1 MLARPGRARA
11 LARSLG
17 LIAAA
22 SLDRSDAGIT
32 LPASGP
38 RGYFAERPL
47 PYSRD
52 VDVSDRAARAGDA
65 GGARRP
71 RHGGGDDDPRRQPA
85 AVEQIHAVARDPAGG
100 GAGRA
105 GAADAARRQSLSRS
119 RLRWCASP
127 ASIRAAAI

>member
-1 MLARPGRARA
+1 MLARPVRARA
-11 LARSLG
+11 VARSLG
-17 LIAAA
+17 LITAA
-22 SLDRSDAGIT
+22 SLDRPNAGIT

-65 GGARRP
+65 GRLGRP
-71 RHGGGDDDPRRQPA
+71 WHGGGDDDPRRQSA
-85 AVEQIHAVARDPAGG
+85 AVEQIHAVANHPAGR

-105 GAADAARRQSLSRS
+105 GAADAARRQSLTGSM
-119 RLRWCASP
+119 L
-127 ASIRAAAI
+127 